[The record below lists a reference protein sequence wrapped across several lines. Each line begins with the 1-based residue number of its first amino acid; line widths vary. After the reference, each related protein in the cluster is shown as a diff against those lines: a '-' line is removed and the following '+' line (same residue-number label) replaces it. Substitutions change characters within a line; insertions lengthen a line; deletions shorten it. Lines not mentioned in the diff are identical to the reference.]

1 MGLFR
6 LLIIIFL
13 IWLAYYFVRRL
24 LKASQNKATR
34 DNPRKLENMVQCARC
49 GLHVPEQEAIKSHE
63 RYYCSAAHRDED
75 DA

>member
-34 DNPRKLENMVQCARC
+34 DKARKLENMVQCARC
-49 GLHVPEQEAIKSHE
+49 GLHVPEQEALRSHE

>member
-13 IWLAYYFVRRL
+13 IWLAYYFVRRML
-24 LKASQNKATR
+24 LANQTKTGRKK
-34 DNPRKLENMVQCARC
+34 PGKLENMVRCAKC
-49 GLHVPEQEAIKSHE
+49 GLHIPEQEAVKSHE
-63 RYYCSAAHRDED
+63 RYYCSETHRDED